1 MVFDLDMIKALYKQM
16 PSRIA
21 KARKVVNRPLTLS
34 EKILYSHLHAD
45 QKFENFGRGKSYV
58 DFAPDRVAMQDA
70 TAQMALLQFMSAG
83 RPKVAVPSTVHCDH
97 LITAKTGADED
108 LTIANQESKEVYDF
122 LSSVSTKYGIGFWK
136 PGAGII
142 HQVVLENY
150 AFPGGMMIGTDSH
163 TVNAGGL
170 GMVAIGVGGADAVDV
185 MSGMAWE
192 LKFPKLIGIKLT
204 GQLSG
209 WASAKDVILKVAG
222 ILTVKGGTGA
232 IVEYFGEGAEAL
244 SCTGKGTICNMGA
257 EVGATT
263 STFGYDDSMERYLI
277 ATGRAEVAKLANG
290 IREHLTGDPEVY
302 ANPEEY
308 FDQVVEINLSEL
320 EPHLNG
326 PFTPDLATP
335 ISKMREEA
343 EKNGWPLKVEVGL
356 IGSCTNSSYEDISRA
371 ASLARQV
378 ADKGLKTKAEFTIT
392 PGSELVRY
400 TIERDGF
407 INTFDKIGAK
417 VFANA
422 CGPCIGMWSRVG
434 AEKREKN
441 TIVHSF
447 NRNFQSRNDGNP
459 NTYAFVGSPELVTAL
474 AIAGDL
480 SFNPITDYLT
490 NERGE
495 QVKLDPPTGD
505 ELPVKGF
512 DVKDP
517 GYMAPASDGSKVN
530 VKVSPTSDRLQLLDP
545 FKPWEGTDL
554 LGLRLLIKVKGKC
567 TTDHISMAGKWL
579 KYRGHLDNISN
590 NLLIG
595 ATNIFNESINNVKNT
610 LSGSYDEV
618 PKVQRAYK
626 AQGLGS
632 IVVGDENYGEGS
644 SREHAAME
652 PRHLGVRAILVK
664 SFARIH
670 ETNLKKQG
678 MLALTFA
685 NKEDYTKIQENDV
698 IDITGLTTFSPD
710 APLTIVLHHSDGSVE
725 SFPVNHTYNAGQI
738 EWFKAGSALN
748 LMAAKFAL
756 EKKTALKPVAKSP
769 GKTVIEKQVEKKE
782 QKKVTKGD
790 VKKAAT
796 KAVEK
801 TKAKPSA
808 AKKAVKK
815 SGATGSKAAK
825 KVVAKKVAPKSVKKA
840 APQKATAQKAAPK
853 RKVSFKKVV
862 KVIASD
868 AARAAKNAVKKI
880 VKKVIAKKA
889 SKKKK

>member
-1 MVFDLDMIKALYKQM
+1 MAFDLDMIKALYSAM
-16 PSRIA
+16 PGRIA
-21 KARKVVNRPLTLS
+21 AARKVVNKPLTLS
-34 EKILYSHLHAD
+34 EKILYSHLFAD
-45 QKFENFGRGKSYV
+45 QKLESFGRGKTYV

-97 LITAKTGADED
+97 LIVAKTGAKED
-108 LTIANQESKEVYDF
+108 LQVANAESREVYDF
-122 LSSVSTKYGIGFWK
+122 LSSVSNKYGIGFWK

-185 MSGMAWE
+185 MAGMAWE

-204 GQLSG
+204 GRLNG
-209 WASAKDVILKVAG
+209 WTSAKDVILKVAG

-232 IVEYFGEGAEAL
+232 IVEYFGDGAEAL

-257 EVGATT
+257 EIGATT
-263 STFGYDDSMERYLI
+263 STFGYDESMERYLNS
-277 ATGRAEVAKLANG
+277 TGRAEISKLANSV
-290 IREHLTGDPEVY
+290 RQHLTADPEVY
-302 ANPEEY
+302 QNPDKY
-308 FDQVVEINLSEL
+308 FDQLVEINLSEL

-335 ISKMREEA
+335 ISKMKAEA
-343 EKNGWPLKVEVGL
+343 EKNGWPTKVEVGL

-378 ADKGLKTKAEFTIT
+378 ANKKLKTKAEFSIT

-400 TIERDGF
+400 TIDRDGF
-407 INTFDKIGAK
+407 IAAFEKIGAK

-422 CGPCIGMWSRVG
+422 CGPCIGMWSRLG
-434 AEKREKN
+434 SEKKEKN

-459 NTYAFVGSPELVTAL
+459 NTFAFVGSPELVTAL

-480 SFNPITDYLT
+480 TFNPATDFLI
-490 NERGE
+490 NEDG
-495 QVKLDPPTGD
+495 QKVKLDPPSGD
-505 ELPVKGF
+505 ELPKRGF
-512 DVKDP
+512 DVKDA
-517 GYMAPASDGSKVN
+517 GYIAPASDGSKVP
-530 VKVSPTSDRLQLLDP
+530 VKVSPTSDRLQLLEP
-545 FKPWEGTDL
+545 FKPWDGKNIM
-554 LGLRLLIKVKGKC
+554 GLRVLIKAKGKC

-595 ATNIFNESINNVKNT
+595 ATNFFNEKINSVKNT
-610 LSGSYDEV
+610 ITGAYDEV
-618 PKVQRAYK
+618 PKVQRDYK
-626 AQGLGS
+626 LNGIGS

-685 NKEDYTKIQENDV
+685 NKDDYNRILEDDT
-698 IDITGLTTFSPD
+698 IDLVDLMAFSPD
-710 APLTIVLHHSDGSVE
+710 VPLTLQINHKDGTKDSIKVT
-725 SFPVNHTYNAGQI
+725 HTYNANQI
-738 EWFKAGSALN
+738 LWFKAGSALN
-748 LMAAKFAL
+748 QMGVKARAVAAAAPKKEGAFKKAVSRVVSSIISKMKSKPAAKKKAA
-756 EKKTALKPVAKSP
+756 KKTVKKIAK
-769 GKTVIEKQVEKKE
+769 KI
-782 QKKVTKGD
+782 
-790 VKKAAT
+790 VKKA
-796 KAVEK
+796 VQV
-801 TKAKPSA
+801 KAKVKA
-808 AKKAVKK
+808 AARKLKPAVKRKIAAKKKAVKK
-815 SGATGSKAAK
+815 AAK
-825 KVVAKKVAPKSVKKA
+825 KKK
-840 APQKATAQKAAPK
+840 
-853 RKVSFKKVV
+853 
-862 KVIASD
+862 
-868 AARAAKNAVKKI
+868 
-880 VKKVIAKKA
+880 
-889 SKKKK
+889 